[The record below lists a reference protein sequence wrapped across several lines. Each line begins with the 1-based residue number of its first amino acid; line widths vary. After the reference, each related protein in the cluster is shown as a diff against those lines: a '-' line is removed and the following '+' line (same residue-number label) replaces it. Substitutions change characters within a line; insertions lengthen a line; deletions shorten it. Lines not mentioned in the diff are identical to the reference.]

1 MVDDTTLFAVPR
13 QCSVQRFV
21 AAAHP
26 EGEDVALIRL
36 RVENLRVDSER
47 KPLKTPA
54 RERSSSTYPSR
65 NATKQGSRRC
75 AMAASPIFRRAGR
88 RQASTTKAARRLRP
102 PQTEA
107 ATSGHSGCELPCIQN
122 SVSAF
127 ISVPIT
133 PAHAFAC
140 ASLNEG
146 GQTTTPPAVS
156 ASGFSKG
163 GPRSSS
169 STQGCSRSFESMAS
183 FVGWPSSAVSDSGET
198 DIQPLDGYR
207 LRRAPMGVSATSLR
221 PEMRRTLQIVV
232 DMAANCRR
240 NMTLYWSK

>member
-1 MVDDTTLFAVPR
+1 MSRSSGCASKTFVSIPNGSHSKR
-13 QCSVQRFV
+13 PPGKRRF
-21 AAAHP
+21 
-26 EGEDVALIRL
+26 
-36 RVENLRVDSER
+36 
-47 KPLKTPA
+47 
-54 RERSSSTYPSR
+54 SSTYPSR
-65 NATKQGSRRC
+65 NATKQGSKRC
-75 AMAASPIFRRAGR
+75 AMAASPIFRRAG

-163 GPRSSS
+163 GPSVVQL
-169 STQGCSRSFESMAS
+169 TQGCSRSFESMAS

-221 PEMRRTLQIVV
+221 PEMRRTLQRASTWPPI
-232 DMAANCRR
+232 AEGI
-240 NMTLYWSK
+240 